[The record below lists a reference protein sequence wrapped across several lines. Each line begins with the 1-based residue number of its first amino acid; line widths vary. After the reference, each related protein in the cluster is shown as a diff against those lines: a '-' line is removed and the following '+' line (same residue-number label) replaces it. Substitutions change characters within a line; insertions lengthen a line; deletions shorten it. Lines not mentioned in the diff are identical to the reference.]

1 MRLLWPN
8 FLRAFLN
15 TTIGYE
21 MGPGFAQHVAGLKGT
36 ETKSLA
42 DLVEFNRK
50 FPEPSYSEGKYWTR
64 RIK

>member
-1 MRLLWPN
+1 
-8 FLRAFLN
+8 
-15 TTIGYE
+15 

-50 FPEPSYSEGKYWTR
+50 FPETSYSEGKYWTR